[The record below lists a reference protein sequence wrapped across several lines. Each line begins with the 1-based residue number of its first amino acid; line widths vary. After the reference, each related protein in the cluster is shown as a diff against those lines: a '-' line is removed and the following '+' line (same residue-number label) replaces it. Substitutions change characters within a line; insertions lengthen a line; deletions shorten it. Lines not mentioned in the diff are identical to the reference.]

1 MSGMKRPPNRFEVEQ
16 EAEDVSTSAKKLKS
30 VSEFDDVPIDSLFG
44 YRIINF
50 AGVMNAISTCVV
62 CKVCGSE
69 VQFSETSKRGLG
81 FKIILSC
88 HACEVK
94 TIPASPF
101 IKNGYE
107 MNRRFT
113 FAMRLLEIGLQGMK
127 KFCAFMD
134 MPAPIFHSFY
144 DSIVDTITIAAKAVS
159 DLSMKKAA
167 KEEKEKSIEKGQT
180 EEITV
185 SGDGSWRKR
194 GFSSLFGIVTLI
206 GLHTGKVVDTVV
218 KSKYCK
224 SYEYWENSV
233 GTTEYE
239 EWKESHADSCQTNHL
254 GSS

>member
-1 MSGMKRPPNRFEVEQ
+1 M
-16 EAEDVSTSAKKLKS
+16 
-30 VSEFDDVPIDSLFG
+30 PIDFLFR

-62 CKVCGSE
+62 CKVCGSD

-81 FKIILSC
+81 FKIIFSC
-88 HACEVK
+88 HACEGK

-107 MNRRFT
+107 INRRFT
-113 FAMRLLEIGLQGMK
+113 FAMRLLGIGLQGMK

-144 DSIVDTITIAAKAVS
+144 DSIVDTIAIAAKAVS

-167 KEEKEKSIEKGQT
+167 KEEKEKSIEKGQA

-206 GLHTGKVVDTVV
+206 GLHTGKVIDTVV
-218 KSKYCK
+218 KF
-224 SYEYWENSV
+224 
-233 GTTEYE
+233 
-239 EWKESHADSCQTNHL
+239 
-254 GSS
+254 